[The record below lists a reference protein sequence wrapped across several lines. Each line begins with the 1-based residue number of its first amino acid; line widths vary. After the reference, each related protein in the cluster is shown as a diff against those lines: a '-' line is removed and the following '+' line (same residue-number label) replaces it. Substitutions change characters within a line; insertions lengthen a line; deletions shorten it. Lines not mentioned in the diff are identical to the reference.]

1 MSYIKLVF
9 FFFFFKVHDLEIAYI
24 ITLYSFDEIP
34 PPQLPDT
41 SVAQEVISKRG
52 EACFL
57 GYKPV
62 KIRKKEALNLHIGK
76 GVAKAG
82 F

>member
-1 MSYIKLVF
+1 MLHVIKLVF
-9 FFFFFKVHDLEIAYI
+9 LFFGVHDLEIAYI
-24 ITLYSFDEIP
+24 ITLYSFCEIP
-34 PPQLPDT
+34 PPQLRDR
-41 SVAQEVISKRG
+41 SLAQEVIFERG

-62 KIRKKEALNLHIGK
+62 KTHKKEALNLHIGK
-76 GVAKAG
+76 GVVKAG